1 MLEGLAITPASIF
14 TQVSMQDTLGSL
26 FSRYE
31 ELQWYRKSIVK
42 AYVKLSQ
49 GATFTS
55 DMLMITNT
63 ELSMIE
69 QLWNVFLPLAYGV
82 MLLLFLIG
90 MMSDVQKQFRQ
101 LDGRFL
107 LVQFLK
113 LIAGQIFLYYGPY
126 FIVGILTVGNYYL
139 DYFVRNPIVSPAMAD
154 QSTMYNFYSTLIDA
168 ANDTKFLAC
177 LMLNV
182 QVLLIEILSL
192 LPTGAIM
199 LAAISRRLTI
209 VLRGGFSCIAMCDF
223 FSDDRRPAA
232 IEYLKKFAAV
242 VFHGFVMLL
251 VLQICQQMSLQQIS
265 DTLSKTSDIDIT
277 DMSNAVSICLYQ
289 FAAVGVITASKQIIA
304 DALGTH

>member
-107 LVQFLK
+107 LVQFYA
-113 LIAGQIFLYYGPY
+113 LIRLLMQASY
-126 FIVGILTVGNYYL
+126 N
-139 DYFVRNPIVSPAMAD
+139 SAD
-154 QSTMYNFYSTLIDA
+154 
-168 ANDTKFLAC
+168 
-177 LMLNV
+177 
-182 QVLLIEILSL
+182 E
-192 LPTGAIM
+192 
-199 LAAISRRLTI
+199 
-209 VLRGGFSCIAMCDF
+209 
-223 FSDDRRPAA
+223 
-232 IEYLKKFAAV
+232 
-242 VFHGFVMLL
+242 
-251 VLQICQQMSLQQIS
+251 
-265 DTLSKTSDIDIT
+265 
-277 DMSNAVSICLYQ
+277 
-289 FAAVGVITASKQIIA
+289 
-304 DALGTH
+304 